1 MNESSTTQDIRKSS
15 SSPTFGHIDSSFKLI
30 DETCLKKDRFEKYY
44 MDSLIFDVCWDMYLA
59 EDDERRIDDLFRALF
74 SDDISKVKECITKN
88 GKCIFPDT
96 STTDL
101 GHEYYWNYDSIF
113 SDFRCVKFPLRLV
126 TDPETFLYL
135 FDHAIKYEM
144 ANIDPK
150 HWSIGGLLTYRYKEY
165 VPGNFNFIDDHCN
178 KPLFMLHPKLIYP
191 DFGSDDDDED
201 NLPWEWYDW
210 NFDVPNVDDVDHIF
224 WKMVE
229 ILRTKYPNYPLIELV
244 TDAVLENYARY
255 DYEDEYN
262 NDYSRYTVYF
272 FESMLELYG
281 ENMGVM
287 NPHTGRLP
295 VFTALAFPGCSL
307 MRALGIFMEPLFDGD
322 SGIDAT
328 DPVTGLYP
336 FMLAASSITEEVEEE
351 NDEDE
356 ERCDYLLTDVYILL
370 REHPMHLVHP
380 WLSYLDDYSGD
391 VLDVDVGSGRVMKRE
406 LVGSG
411 NEDEGIENESGVGL
425 CGSNK
430 RMKKSVE

>member
-1 MNESSTTQDIRKSS
+1 M
-15 SSPTFGHIDSSFKLI
+15 
-30 DETCLKKDRFEKYY
+30 
-44 MDSLIFDVCWDMYLA
+44 
-59 EDDERRIDDLFRALF
+59 
-74 SDDISKVKECITKN
+74 
-88 GKCIFPDT
+88 
-96 STTDL
+96 
-101 GHEYYWNYDSIF
+101 
-113 SDFRCVKFPLRLV
+113 
-126 TDPETFLYL
+126 
-135 FDHAIKYEM
+135 
-144 ANIDPK
+144 
-150 HWSIGGLLTYRYKEY
+150 
-165 VPGNFNFIDDHCN
+165 
-178 KPLFMLHPKLIYP
+178 
-191 DFGSDDDDED
+191 
-201 NLPWEWYDW
+201 
-210 NFDVPNVDDVDHIF
+210 DHIF

-322 SGIDAT
+322 SGIDPT